1 MGFHKTLCR
10 FLLTILNLIVFVT
23 ISSIIFQYSLYFVSK
38 SLKLKICE
46 NICTQITSDCLLT
59 SCKNPKCYKL
69 ELIDILVIIILH
81 MKLLSQLFPI
91 IGFISNS
98 FGCKLYL
105 ASIIF
110 NSPWIAFNIYDYSEL
125 FILIFIRFRIDKS
138 FTSFHLFLI
147 KCLEYRFWKFMHLG
161 IY

>member
-1 MGFHKTLCR
+1 
-10 FLLTILNLIVFVT
+10 
-23 ISSIIFQYSLYFVSK
+23 
-38 SLKLKICE
+38 
-46 NICTQITSDCLLT
+46 
-59 SCKNPKCYKL
+59 
-69 ELIDILVIIILH
+69 